1 MDVQIEGGRV
11 VIEGALAQA
20 SLHVSPDDGTIRAID
35 GSFAGGLRLDAAG
48 LLVLPGI
55 VDIHGDSLEKQML
68 PRPTAAFPI
77 DVALFECDRQAVA
90 NGITTLFHGVM
101 WSWEPGLRGAERARA
116 VLDAIERLRPRLTAD
131 TRYHLRHEVYNLD
144 GEDEIVDW
152 LRAGR
157 VAMLAFNDHITLNLG
172 RPDRQPKLDEMVARS
187 GLGQEA
193 FIRHAQRVMA
203 RKDEVPASIA
213 RLAAAAVAGGV
224 PIASHDETSPEQRRW
239 FHDIGC
245 RVAEFPTNAET
256 AEEAAAHGDHIV
268 FGAPNVVRGGSHTG
282 WVGAAD
288 MIRRGL
294 CSVLASD
301 YYYPS
306 QLLAAFRLAADGV
319 MALPAAWRLVSEAPA
334 AAVGLADRGRVEAGR
349 RADLLLVDEESGPR
363 PRVVAAIVA
372 GRVAYLTDT
381 RRLVF

>member
-1 MDVQIEGGRV
+1 MDVQIERGRV
-11 VIEGALAQA
+11 LIGGALTAA
-20 SLHVSPDDGTIRAID
+20 SLHVSPDDGAIRAID
-35 GSFAGGLRLDAAG
+35 ETFAGGMRLDAAG

-77 DVALFECDRQAVA
+77 DVALLECDRQAVA

-101 WSWEPGLRGAERARA
+101 WSWEPGLRGADRARA
-116 VLDAIERLRPRLTAD
+116 VLDAIERLRPRLAAD

-144 GEDEIVDW
+144 GEEEIIDW
-152 LRAGR
+152 MRQGR
-157 VAMLAFNDHITLNLG
+157 IAMLAFNDHITLNLG

-203 RKDEVPASIA
+203 RKDEVPASIG
-213 RLAAAAVAGGV
+213 RLAAAAVASGV

-239 FHDIGC
+239 FHAIGC

-256 AEEAAAHGDHIV
+256 AAEAAAHGDHIV

-306 QLLAAFRLAADGV
+306 QLLAAFRLVADEV
-319 MALPAAWRLVSEAPA
+319 MPLPEAWRLISEAPA
-334 AAVGLADRGRVEAGR
+334 AAVGLDDRGRIEAGR
-349 RADLLLVDEESGPR
+349 RADLLLVDDQSGPR

-372 GRVAYLTDT
+372 GRVAYLTET
-381 RRLVF
+381 QRLVL

>member
-1 MDVQIEGGRV
+1 MDVQIEGGRAL
-11 VIEGALAQA
+11 IDGALTHAD
-20 SLHVSPDDGTIRAID
+20 LRVSPDDGAIQAID
-35 GSFAGGLRLDAAG
+35 APVPGGLRLDAAG

-77 DVALFECDRQAVA
+77 DVALLECDRQAVA

-101 WSWEPGLRGAERARA
+101 WSWEPGLRGADRARA
-116 VLDAIERLRPRLTAD
+116 VLDAVERLGPTLAAD

-144 GEDEIVDW
+144 AEDEIIDW
-152 LRAGR
+152 LRRGR

-172 RPDRQPKLDEMVARS
+172 RPDRQPKLGEMVARS
-187 GLGQEA
+187 GLGEQE
-193 FIRHAQRVMA
+193 FIRHAERVMA
-203 RKDEVPASIA
+203 RKDEVPGSIA
-213 RLAAAAVAGGV
+213 RLAAAALASGV
-224 PIASHDETSPEQRRW
+224 PIASHDETSPQQRRW

-256 AEEAAAHGDHIV
+256 AAEAAAHGDHIV

-288 MIRRGL
+288 MISRGL

-306 QLLAAFRLAADGV
+306 QLLAAFRLADDGI
-319 MALPAAWRLVSEAPA
+319 LPLAEAWQLVSAAPA
-334 AAVGLADRGRVEAGR
+334 AAVGLHDRGRIEAGR
-349 RADLLLVDEESGPR
+349 RADLLLVEESGTR
-363 PRVVAAIVA
+363 PRVVATIVA

-381 RRLVF
+381 RRLAF